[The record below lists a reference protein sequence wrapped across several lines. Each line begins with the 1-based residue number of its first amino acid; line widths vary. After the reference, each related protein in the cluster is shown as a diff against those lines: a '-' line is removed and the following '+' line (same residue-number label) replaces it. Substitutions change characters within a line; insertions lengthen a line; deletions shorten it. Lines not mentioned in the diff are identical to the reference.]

1 MPVSLCL
8 FRLAKAVGDDL
19 EPLLDLR
26 LFDGQRHQD
35 AQHVVVRPAGEQD
48 QAFVAGAGDDIR
60 RQPGVRPA
68 AVALFKQLNG
78 DHRPQTAHVADL
90 RMIFSD
96 RQQALAQGVAELV
109 GFFQQI
115 LLLENL

>member
-60 RQPGVRPA
+60 RQSGVRLA

-78 DHRPQTAHVADL
+78 DHRPQAANVTDL
-90 RMIFSD
+90 RMIFCN
-96 RQQALAQGVAELV
+96 RQQALAQGVAKLV
-109 GFFQQI
+109 GFFQQV

>member
-1 MPVSLCL
+1 MCSVLCL

-48 QAFVAGAGDDIR
+48 QAFVAGAGDVSAVSLAFGLLRSPSSNSSMAIIA
-60 RQPGVRPA
+60 PRPRTSPIS
-68 AVALFKQLNG
+68 G
-78 DHRPQTAHVADL
+78 
-90 RMIFSD
+90 
-96 RQQALAQGVAELV
+96 
-109 GFFQQI
+109 
-115 LLLENL
+115 